1 MRRFA
6 VLAVLLGVF
15 AAPAHGAALHRCGGA
30 VCGTLKRPLG
40 NGRSIDVAF
49 RWYRAAHAGGPPIVA
64 VEGGPGYP
72 STGSRVEYLGTFGP
86 LLKTRD
92 LLLVDNRGTGA
103 SGAID
108 CPRVQ
113 SFAGRTS
120 GPAFARRAARW
131 GRTIEARFG
140 RGAAGLFATAYAVD
154 DLAAVIRALGM
165 RTV

>member
-1 MRRFA
+1 MRRRPA
-6 VLAVLLGVF
+6 LLAAAALVAAALPC
-15 AAPAHGAALHRCGGA
+15 APAAALTRCGHA
-30 VCGTLKRPLG
+30 RCGSVVRPLERARPG
-40 NGRSIDVAF
+40 GRKIRVGF
-49 RWYRAAHAGGPPIVA
+49 RWSAPRGPGSGPPIVA

-113 SFAGRTS
+113 WSAGRTRAQ
-120 GPAFARRAARW
+120 AFARRAARC

-140 RGAAGLFATAYAVD
+140 RGAAGL
-154 DLAAVIRALGM
+154 
-165 RTV
+165 